1 MQIHAM
7 FAWNNHGEGARLLA
21 GALGVNRLRHSGS
34 TFRSTPEKNVINWG
48 ASTRILNDA
57 NILRNT
63 ILNSPMAIDIASD
76 KQRTFQCFL
85 EASVIAPPFTTSRIT
100 ALNWVEDGE
109 MVFARTQLRAS
120 SGRGIHIMDP
130 DHPDTWEV
138 NAPLYVKYIN
148 KRHEY
153 RVHVMNGQVID
164 TQRKGLR
171 EEHRGQADVNWKIR
185 NLANGFIFV
194 RNDGHVVPQCVL
206 DTGVA
211 AVRAIPNLLFGA
223 VDIVYNETQNRAY
236 AIEVN
241 TAPGL
246 QGTTVQRYADAFRAL

>member
-21 GALGVNRLRHSGS
+21 EALGVNRLRHTGS
-34 TFRSTPEKNVINWG
+34 TFSSRREKNVINWG
-48 ASTRILNDA
+48 ASSRIFNDPNLLRNNILNVP
-57 NILRNT
+57 T
-63 ILNSPMAIDIASD
+63 AIDIASD
-76 KQRTFQCFL
+76 KARTFQTFL
-85 EASVIAPPFTTSRIT
+85 ENNVNHPPFTSSRQRAIE
-100 ALNWVEDGE
+100 WCEDGD

-138 NAPLYVKYIN
+138 QAPLYVKYIN

-153 RVHVMNGQVID
+153 RIHVMNGQVID

-171 EEHRGQADVNWKIR
+171 EEYRGQEDVNWKVR
-185 NLANGFIFV
+185 NLANGFVFV
-194 RNDGHVVPQCVL
+194 RNDGHVVPQEAL
-206 DTGVA
+206 DVGIAAVA
-211 AVRAIPNLLFGA
+211 AIPGLLFGA
-223 VDIVYNETQNRAY
+223 VDVVYNEQQRRAY

-241 TAPGL
+241 SAPGI
-246 QGTTVQRYADAFRAL
+246 QNTTLENYVNAFQAL